1 MYKRQLSGWRVTH
14 SSDAHQLENISER
27 DFYLHT
33 EEISARAVLRWLKG
47 E

>member
-1 MYKRQLSGWRVTH
+1 MDLSGWRVTH

-33 EEISARAVLRWLKG
+33 EEISARAVLGWLKG